1 MLEEKFATM
10 KTIYFFVL
18 FCFLFVQN
26 ATYGQVGINTTS
38 PDSSAVLD
46 LVAKNNNK
54 GLLIPR
60 IPLTGPS
67 DILTV
72 PNPAMSLLV
81 YNTTTNASIS
91 PGFYYWNGTSW
102 MKLGD
107 KRDALSHGTNDPAA
121 SSLHHAGDV
130 YVNTTTGMIFTYNG
144 TNWISQ
150 MSGSG
155 FLTTKIIA
163 TEGQLNFTTPWNVTA
178 DRTKVYRNGVNIDFT
193 VSGSSTIILETE
205 AKCFANDEI
214 KIFKFLSTKTKF
226 AKNMKNLNLLKK
238 SAAIAA
244 FAIGT
249 GFVSAQSTA
258 TSTNVNKATGAV
270 RLIDNKG
277 TIKYLQANNG
287 ITAITSTTAGN
298 TTTTTWQLG
307 GTLLDDTY
315 IDVNGKKFALDKLK
329 FATGAASTNA
339 TDASVHGGS
348 GTGWTVLVRD
358 EATGEVKK
366 MMAADLLQV
375 QSGEETVSV
384 PSDAS
389 NATTYTVTGPL
400 PTNIKN
406 ISVYRNGAKLIASTD
421 YEVPTATAIKLKPSS
436 STPSDWSLHTGDVIE
451 IQWIK

>member
-1 MLEEKFATM
+1 
-10 KTIYFFVL
+10 
-18 FCFLFVQN
+18 
-26 ATYGQVGINTTS
+26 
-38 PDSSAVLD
+38 
-46 LVAKNNNK
+46 
-54 GLLIPR
+54 
-60 IPLTGPS
+60 
-67 DILTV
+67 
-72 PNPAMSLLV
+72 
-81 YNTTTNASIS
+81 
-91 PGFYYWNGTSW
+91 
-102 MKLGD
+102 
-107 KRDALSHGTNDPAA
+107 
-121 SSLHHAGDV
+121 
-130 YVNTTTGMIFTYNG
+130 
-144 TNWISQ
+144 
-150 MSGSG
+150 
-155 FLTTKIIA
+155 
-163 TEGQLNFTTPWNVTA
+163 
-178 DRTKVYRNGVNIDFT
+178 
-193 VSGSSTIILETE
+193 
-205 AKCFANDEI
+205 
-214 KIFKFLSTKTKF
+214 
-226 AKNMKNLNLLKK
+226 MKNLNLFKK
-238 SAAIAA
+238 SAAITV
-244 FAIGT
+244 FAIGS

-258 TSTNVNKATGAV
+258 TSTNVNKTAEAV

-329 FATGAASTNA
+329 FATGTASTNA

-366 MMAADLLQV
+366 MMASDLLQV

-406 ISVYRNGAKLIASTD
+406 ISIYRNGAKLIATTD
-421 YEVPTATAIKLKPSS
+421 YEVPTATSIKLKPSS
-436 STPSDWSLHTGDVIE
+436 TAPSDWSLKTGDVIE

>member
-1 MLEEKFATM
+1 MLEEKFAPM

-130 YVNTTTGMIFTYNG
+130 YVNTTTGTIFTYNG

-163 TEGQLNFTTPWNVTA
+163 TEGQLNFTTPWSVTA

-214 KIFKFLSTKTKF
+214 KIFKFL
-226 AKNMKNLNLLKK
+226 
-238 SAAIAA
+238 
-244 FAIGT
+244 
-249 GFVSAQSTA
+249 
-258 TSTNVNKATGAV
+258 
-270 RLIDNKG
+270 
-277 TIKYLQANNG
+277 
-287 ITAITSTTAGN
+287 
-298 TTTTTWQLG
+298 
-307 GTLLDDTY
+307 
-315 IDVNGKKFALDKLK
+315 
-329 FATGAASTNA
+329 
-339 TDASVHGGS
+339 
-348 GTGWTVLVRD
+348 
-358 EATGEVKK
+358 
-366 MMAADLLQV
+366 
-375 QSGEETVSV
+375 
-384 PSDAS
+384 
-389 NATTYTVTGPL
+389 
-400 PTNIKN
+400 
-406 ISVYRNGAKLIASTD
+406 
-421 YEVPTATAIKLKPSS
+421 
-436 STPSDWSLHTGDVIE
+436 
-451 IQWIK
+451 